1 MMIVVVFEKKHNVL
15 TTISC
20 KEQAKSTMCII
31 DERRWK

>member
-20 KEQAKSTMCII
+20 KEQAKKYNVH
-31 DERRWK
+31 D